1 MKIEGVETEII
12 LYSVLT
18 LYHVIVASHKTKL
31 YVWNHNGISIHD
43 ANDTRVNPLQIS
55 YQSPGPGC
63 LKAN

>member
-43 ANDTRVNPLQIS
+43 ANDTRVNP
-55 YQSPGPGC
+55 
-63 LKAN
+63 